1 MSMHSYRTRMRVLA
15 GLRRLSNPQSDLT
28 EVAMDLGFADHSHFS
43 NSFRRVLGVP
53 PSAVRSGRFETSTI
67 LQA

>member
-1 MSMHSYRTRMRVLA
+1 MRVLA